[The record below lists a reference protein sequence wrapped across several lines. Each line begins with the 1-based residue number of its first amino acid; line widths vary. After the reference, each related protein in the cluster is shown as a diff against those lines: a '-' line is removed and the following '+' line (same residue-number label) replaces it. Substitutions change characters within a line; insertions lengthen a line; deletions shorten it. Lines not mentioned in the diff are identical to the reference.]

1 MAKYILKEMNDVRNT
16 GERKVYPKLVVN
28 YTVGKDEFVDRVQK
42 HLRAIDKGVVIAVT
56 TGVADVLA
64 ELLSEGCNVTI
75 DEIGTF
81 STSLRFFDDKPTE
94 IESDDDSMAYRRVGV
109 KDINFKT
116 AAELKTKVERKTK
129 FTREVSGVKKL
140 KKNLFTPE
148 ERIANAL
155 QIIDS
160 KGFFTLSEYAQANNL
175 SRTVASKELAALTA
189 DHTSPI
195 ETSGRGTHKVWVR
208 RIMK

>member
-116 AAELKTKVERKTK
+116 APEMMRSLQMRTK
-129 FTREVSGVKKL
+129 FERVMTGARLL
-140 KKNLFTPE
+140 KKNLYTLE
-148 ERIANAL
+148 QRIENAL
-155 QIIDS
+155 AKISSDPNMPIDYTGQAS
-160 KGFFTLSEYAQANNL
+160 HKIWIRRKGVNC
-175 SRTVASKELAALTA
+175 
-189 DHTSPI
+189 
-195 ETSGRGTHKVWVR
+195 
-208 RIMK
+208 